1 MREMNITKFRQLV
14 VGEKFRLPGSEVVLL
29 KETLRQEPGLGW
41 VNASSNHPQQ
51 EPLCYFPNETQVVR
65 RRSNES
71 QALRLK
77 GSSRQ
82 YQCIQCQKWVE
93 ENDAAMSKEGVMCLD
108 CYTLLLKRKKE
119 RDRDDTSPATLQAV
133 PG

>member
-1 MREMNITKFRQLV
+1 MREMNIIKFQQLV
-14 VGEKFRLPGSEVVLL
+14 VEAKFRLPGSEVVLL

-41 VNASSNHPQQ
+41 VNASYYHTHQ
-51 EPLCYFPNETQVVR
+51 EQPCYFPNDTQVVR
-65 RRSNES
+65 SRSNES
-71 QALRLK
+71 QELRLK
-77 GSSRQ
+77 GQSRQ

-119 RDRDDTSPATLQAV
+119 RDRDDTSPATLRL
-133 PG
+133 